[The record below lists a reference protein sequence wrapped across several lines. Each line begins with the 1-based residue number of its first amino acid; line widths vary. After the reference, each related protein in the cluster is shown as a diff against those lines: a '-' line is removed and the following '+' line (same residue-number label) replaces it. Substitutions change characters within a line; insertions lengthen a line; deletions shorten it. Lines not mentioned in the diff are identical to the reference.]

1 LSERTIRLPVYIAVT
16 FALVLLGLGIICI
29 AAIGRIQGLEARV
42 VDLQSR
48 VEDMNHTIETLVQ
61 ILENRTGGSGGLFLR
76 IEAKASVHKG
86 ETTSVNLTITNDRTE
101 SVELTFPTSKQF
113 DFIVLDTAQQTVYR
127 WSQDKVFLTVL
138 TQIELQAGESTTR
151 TLTWSCNL
159 PEGDYTVVGLVEAY
173 NVTLSCSKA
182 LRVVI

>member
-1 LSERTIRLPVYIAVT
+1 MSERTIRLPVYIAVT
-16 FALVLLGLGIICI
+16 FALVLLGLGIVYI
-29 AAIGRIQGLEARV
+29 ATFGRIQGLEARV

-76 IEAKASVHKG
+76 IEARASVHEG
-86 ETTSVNLTITNDRTE
+86 EITSVNMTLTNYGFQA
-101 SVELTFPTSKQF
+101 VKLTFPTSKQF
-113 DFIVLDTAQQTVYR
+113 DFVVLDSTRQTVYR
-127 WSQDKVFLTVL
+127 WSQDKVFLEVL

-159 PEGDYTVVGLVEAY
+159 PDGDYTMIGLVEAY
-173 NVTLSCSKA
+173 SVTLSCSKSFT
-182 LRVVI
+182 VTG